1 MSKFENKTT
10 GVVIID
16 GHVQALALTRSLGEQ
31 NIPVFIVD
39 KNSFGVARF
48 SKYCKKFFKSPDYL
62 SAEFVPFLME
72 LGKIQNL
79 QNWLL
84 LPCDDLI
91 VKSISQNKKTL
102 KTLYKV
108 ITVNED
114 VLSQIINKRK
124 LFELSSMCGL
134 PTIIT
139 RYPTQWQLT
148 SEFIHNLR
156 FPLLIK
162 GIEGQTFYRK
172 TQRKAF
178 KVGDLKELNRV
189 LNDLKSNLNLEEL
202 MVQEMI
208 PLSDYNKVIS
218 CSVFAVKG
226 EIKSYWIGQ
235 KIREH
240 PIYFGTATCSKS
252 IYNEDVLN
260 LAKSIIRALNYEG
273 VCEIEFIKD
282 LRDEKYYII
291 EINPRTWL
299 WVGLAKACGV
309 DYAKMM
315 YHHVNNIETEYP
327 QKYDVDVYWKNEIT
341 DFVFTVKDVI
351 TRKIKMSSVFK
362 HSKFHKIKAL
372 RSRDDKKPFWAYL
385 FLLPYIFIKR

>member
-1 MSKFENKTT
+1 MNTP

-16 GHVQALALTRSLGEQ
+16 GHVQALALIRSLGEQ

-48 SKYCKKFFKSPDYL
+48 SKFCKKFFKSPDYL

-72 LGKIQNL
+72 LGKSQNL
-79 QNWLL
+79 HNWLL
-84 LPCDDLI
+84 LPCDDHI
-91 VKSISQNKKTL
+91 VKSISQNKKIL
-102 KTLYKV
+102 ETLYKV
-108 ITVNED
+108 ITVNEE

-124 LFELSSMCGL
+124 LFELSEESGL
-134 PTIIT
+134 PIIKT
-139 RYPTQWQLT
+139 VYPTHWHLS
-148 SEFIHNLR
+148 SEFLQNLR
-156 FPLLIK
+156 FPLLVK

-172 TQRKAF
+172 TSKKAF
-178 KVGDLKELNRV
+178 KTNNLSELNQV
-189 LNDLKSNLNLEEL
+189 LINLKSSLSLEEI
-202 MVQEMI
+202 MIQEMI
-208 PLSDYNKVIS
+208 PLSDENKVIS
-218 CSVFAVKG
+218 CSVFAIKG
-226 EIKSYWIGQ
+226 EVKSYWIGQ

-260 LAKSIIRALNYEG
+260 LAKSIIKGLNYEG
-273 VCEIEFIKD
+273 VCEIEFIQD

-315 YHHVNNIETEYP
+315 YHHVNNIEIEYP
-327 QKYDVDVYWKNEIT
+327 QKYEVDVYWKNEIT

-372 RSRDDKKPFWAYL
+372 CSRDDKKPFWAYL